1 MNRRWVREHS
11 LLFDCRL
18 EVNEMSGH
26 TLRVLI
32 VDDEEMVAKM
42 LKSFFELRGAFARV
56 AYRGEEALQ
65 LLKNENFHA
74 AIVDMRLPDTT
85 GDELIMKAATFSPD
99 VHYFIHTGSMDYR
112 LSNKLRELGMK
123 ESDILQKPV
132 RDMNE
137 IYQAI
142 IARVATE
149 K

>member
-1 MNRRWVREHS
+1 
-11 LLFDCRL
+11 
-18 EVNEMSGH
+18 MSGH

-56 AYRGEEALQ
+56 AHRGDEALE
-65 LLKNENFHA
+65 LLKKESFHA

-85 GDELIMKAATFSPD
+85 GDELIAEAVTFSPD
-99 VHYFIHTGSMDYR
+99 VHYFIHTGSMDYC

-142 IARVATE
+142 ISRMTTE